1 MRLGITEML
10 MVGVVI
16 MLIIGLSR
24 FFPMK
29 SRQPALPAKPSR
41 PLTPTEARDEEI
53 LARRRQSKVKFFPVV
68 IVILGVLIV
77 LGAPSLLKYF
87 FMSYIGGGLI
97 IIIGLASLFMI
108 SRRS

>member
-1 MRLGITEML
+1 MRFGFTEML

-29 SRQPALPAKPSR
+29 SRRSGLPTKPSR

-53 LARRRQSKVKFFPVV
+53 LARRRQSKVKFVPVV
-68 IVILGVLIV
+68 MVILGILII

-87 FMSYIGGGLI
+87 FMSYVGGGLI
-97 IIIGLASLFMI
+97 ILIGLASLFMI